1 MNKKIISKILLV
13 LMALMMS
20 VSIVSVISSCTRRS
34 DTTAI
39 QYATDEA
46 TRDTDVHITETVVTE
61 PTTTTF
67 TAGKNVEHLM
77 CVDIQ
82 YKTFNNVDDAKSFAE
97 SVSKAIELITTEYE
111 STNYTAEEL
120 ELIKEEKIRLE
131 EIHGKVLS
139 DIEEMLK
146 EDTKTEVTT
155 KPSSGKKPV
164 SKPTPKPSED
174 DKTVSTPDEEEPS
187 NGKYKH
193 ATRVWDYLKN
203 KGYSDAVCAG
213 IMGNFMTE
221 TGGHTLNIDPYDYSS
236 NGRYYGIAQWSSK
249 YYPEVH
255 GKDLD
260 YQLNFLSKTIK
271 KEFNTYGYLYKKGF
285 DYNDFLNLDSP
296 RDAALAFAK
305 VYERCGS
312 GSYSKRQRG
321 AEKSLSYFT

>member
-1 MNKKIISKILLV
+1 
-13 LMALMMS
+13 
-20 VSIVSVISSCTRRS
+20 
-34 DTTAI
+34 
-39 QYATDEA
+39 
-46 TRDTDVHITETVVTE
+46 
-61 PTTTTF
+61 
-67 TAGKNVEHLM
+67 
-77 CVDIQ
+77 
-82 YKTFNNVDDAKSFAE
+82 
-97 SVSKAIELITTEYE
+97 
-111 STNYTAEEL
+111 
-120 ELIKEEKIRLE
+120 
-131 EIHGKVLS
+131 
-139 DIEEMLK
+139 
-146 EDTKTEVTT
+146 
-155 KPSSGKKPV
+155 
-164 SKPTPKPSED
+164 
-174 DKTVSTPDEEEPS
+174 
-187 NGKYKH
+187 
-193 ATRVWDYLKN
+193 
-203 KGYSDAVCAG
+203 
-213 IMGNFMTE
+213 MTE

>member
-1 MNKKIISKILLV
+1 MNKKIISKLLLV

-20 VSIVSVISSCTRRS
+20 VSIVTGISSCTNRS
-34 DTTAI
+34 GTTAM
-39 QYATDEA
+39 ATPDEA
-46 TRDTDVHITETVVTE
+46 TRDTAVHITETVVTE
-61 PTTTTF
+61 PTTTAP
-67 TAGKNVEHLM
+67 TADRNVEHLM

-82 YKTFNNVDDAKSFAE
+82 YKTFKSVDDAKSFAE
-97 SVSKAIELITTEYE
+97 SVSKAIELITAECE

-120 ELIKEEKIRLE
+120 ELIKAEKIRLE
-131 EIHGKVLS
+131 EIYGKVLS
-139 DIEEMLK
+139 DIDAMLK
-146 EDTKTEVTT
+146 EDTKTETTT
-155 KPSSGKKPV
+155 KPSSNKKP
-164 SKPTPKPSED
+164 SNKPTNKPSESN
-174 DKTVSTPDEEEPS
+174 KPVATPDEARPS
-187 NGKYKH
+187 DGKYKH
-193 ATRVWDYLKN
+193 ATKVWNHLKN

-221 TGGHTLNIDPYDYSS
+221 TGGHTLNIKPNDYSS

-271 KEFNTYGYLYKKGF
+271 KEFNTYGHLYKKGF
-285 DYNDFLNLDSP
+285 DYNDFLSLDSP

-312 GSYSKRQRG
+312 GSYSKRQSG
-321 AEKSLSYFT
+321 AEKALSYFT